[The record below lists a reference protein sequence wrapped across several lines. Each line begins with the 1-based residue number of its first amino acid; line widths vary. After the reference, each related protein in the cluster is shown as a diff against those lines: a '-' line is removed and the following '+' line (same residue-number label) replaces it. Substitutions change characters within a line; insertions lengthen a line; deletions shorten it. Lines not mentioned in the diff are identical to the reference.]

1 MRSSLTVVD
10 ESHHQERHQTTFSV
24 VHEITVAHPFLAL
37 SADLALASG
46 HIALG
51 HQGGIPLAEV
61 IAQILDDGARLGQD
75 HRLVGARGLDFD
87 DWRLAQGVDLLEL
100 GGRKLVGAT
109 LENLQ
114 LILQLEFF
122 QQPQDA
128 VASRLLEPGVAS
140 VPRYRFFGNG
150 SIAAYQ

>member
-10 ESHHQERHQTTFSV
+10 ESHHQERHQTTLGV
-24 VHEITVAHPFLAL
+24 VHEIPVAHPFLAL
-37 SADLALASG
+37 STDLALATG
-46 HIALG
+46 LIALG

-75 HRLVGARGLDFD
+75 HGLVGARGLDFD
-87 DWRLAQGVDLLEL
+87 DGRLAQGVDLLEL

-114 LILQLEFF
+114 LILQLELF